1 MDTEPPSWLISQLFS
16 NFLPFWGLILLL
28 LVIFWGAIL
37 SGYEAV
43 LSHFNS
49 EENENSHKHAA
60 LETLS
65 KNPGKLRLTLLLIKT
80 VSFVAIFLLSY
91 SLLYLIWSTADPVLF
106 GVVAVILSTGLVII
120 FGEMIPKIIA
130 MQNPH
135 RYMVTYRHLVLF
147 SFWLFWPLSYTLH
160 QISKKWQ
167 TQLEKP
173 AIQLDVSQLSQV
185 LDLNTASVTKEEE
198 KILKGIVSFGN
209 TEVRRVMKP
218 RVEIFALKKSEPYAT
233 ILPQIIEQGYSRIPV
248 YEETLDQV
256 VGVLYVKDLV
266 PYINQPVFDWT
277 ELLRTPYFIAE
288 TKKLSDLLNDFKEK
302 QVHLAIVTD
311 EYGSTE
317 GIVSLEDVIEEIVG
331 EISDEYDHEDIPF
344 TKIADQTYIF
354 EGKTN
359 LKDFYRIMQIEDH
372 KVFEEA
378 REEAETLAGFVLEIS
393 PEFPK
398 IGDVINFKNYSFTV
412 EAFENKRISRIR
424 VTFI

>member
-16 NFLPFWGLILLL
+16 TFLPLWGLLLLL
-28 LVIFWGAIL
+28 LVIFWGAVL
-37 SGYEAV
+37 SGYEAIV
-43 LSHFNS
+43 SNFNS
-49 EENENSHKHAA
+49 EDNESINKHSA

-80 VSFVAIFLLSY
+80 CSFVAIFLLCY
-91 SLLYLIWSTADPVLF
+91 SLLHQLWPTPQRLLF
-106 GVVAVILSTGLVII
+106 NVVAVSLSTGLVII

-135 RYMVTYRHLVLF
+135 RYMATYRHVLLV
-147 SFWLFWPLSYTLH
+147 SFWLLWPLSYALH
-160 QISKKWQ
+160 KISKKWQ
-167 TQLEKP
+167 SQLEKP

-218 RVEIFALKKSEPYAT
+218 RVEVFALEKNEPYAA

-248 YEETLDQV
+248 YEESLDNV

-266 PYINQPVFDWT
+266 PYINQSDFDWT
-277 ELLRTPYFIAE
+277 DLLRTPYFIAE

-331 EISDEYDHEDIPF
+331 EISDEYDHEDIHF
-344 TKIADQTYIF
+344 TKITDHTYIF

-359 LKDFYRIMQIEDH
+359 LKDFYRILQIDDE
-372 KVFEEA
+372 KAFEEA

-398 IGDVINFKNYSFTV
+398 IADVINFKNYSFTV

-424 VTFI
+424 VTIM